1 MIQIL
6 LSKLSKIH
14 SINVGLNPIVIMDKA
29 YYRNV
34 YYMFEDELIISQ
46 NNKELKKNEIVI
58 IRNPL
63 DIDLNDKKG
72 ISGLFNNLIA
82 NIKRNHRSDWN
93 KVITDFIKI
102 VNTSAVDIGAD
113 INYDVNISSDKMFQA
128 INLLYNGDN
137 PFIQNVINYIEHIL
151 DSNRIE
157 LFCFFNLKSVLT
169 NNEYD
174 QLNTEFEKKG
184 IKVLDFI
191 PRSTEIERE
200 FEPLYID
207 EDLCII

>member
-1 MIQIL
+1 MIQVL

-82 NIKRNHRSDWN
+82 NIKRNHRNDWN

-102 VNTSAVDIGAD
+102 VNTSAADIGAD

>member
-82 NIKRNHRSDWN
+82 NIKRNHRNDWN

-102 VNTSAVDIGAD
+102 VNTSAADIGAD

>member
-82 NIKRNHRSDWN
+82 NIKRNHRNDWN
-93 KVITDFIKI
+93 KVITDFIKL
-102 VNTSAVDIGAD
+102 VNTSAADIGAD

>member
-82 NIKRNHRSDWN
+82 NIKRNHRNDWN

>member
-46 NNKELKKNEIVI
+46 NNRELKKNEIVI

-72 ISGLFNNLIA
+72 ISGLFNNLIV
-82 NIKRNHRSDWN
+82 NIKRNHRDEWN
-93 KVITDFIKI
+93 KIITDFIKI
-102 VNTSAVDIGAD
+102 VNISAADIGAD
-113 INYDVNISSDKMFQA
+113 INYDVNMSSDKMFQA
-128 INLLYNGDN
+128 INLLYSRDN
-137 PFIQNVINYIEHIL
+137 PYIQNVINYIEHIL
-151 DSNRIE
+151 DSYKIE
-157 LFCFFNLKSVLT
+157 LFCFFNMKSILT
-169 NNEYD
+169 DNEYD
-174 QLNTEFEKKG
+174 QLAVEFEKKG
-184 IKVLDFI
+184 IKVVDFI
-191 PRSTEIERE
+191 PELTEIKRE
-200 FEPLYID
+200 LAPLYID

>member
-46 NNKELKKNEIVI
+46 NNRELKKNEIVI

-72 ISGLFNNLIA
+72 ISGLFNNLIV
-82 NIKRNHRSDWN
+82 NIKRNHRDEWN
-93 KVITDFIKI
+93 KIITDFIKI
-102 VNTSAVDIGAD
+102 VNISAADIGAD
-113 INYDVNISSDKMFQA
+113 INYDVNMSS
-128 INLLYNGDN
+128 
-137 PFIQNVINYIEHIL
+137 IL
-151 DSNRIE
+151 TD
-157 LFCFFNLKSVLT
+157 
-169 NNEYD
+169 NEYD
-174 QLNTEFEKKG
+174 QLAVEFEKKG
-184 IKVLDFI
+184 IKVVDFI
-191 PRSTEIERE
+191 PESTEIKRE
-200 FEPLYID
+200 LAPLYID
-207 EDLCII
+207 EDLCIIQRYCLIHRYSTINGLRFAKCVKQLGFYTQQKE